1 MTISAAY
8 KLLCLL
14 LISVGQYGP
23 RNVSSFVQNFH
34 NGYCRSCRSGD
45 TVAVNSHNY
54 RTENRRNDHGRS
66 YNIPQYSISALPM
79 KDSDVTSAG
88 TVTIENT
95 QQNAQQNKGEKGID
109 STNKQDKQK
118 EQKEEFIDLPALEI
132 IEFEGILNFRSA
144 LPGTG
149 LPIYRCAALDNATAT
164 DTRRL
169 LSTESMEWDAERCVH
184 ACFLVILGLFDFV
197 CKILVQLFA
206 TSSYHATVFYTYNC
220 CCICYTALHSSVLCF
235 CIVLHFSVV
244 HCSILYCIVLYF
256 IILFLI
262 ILYCTALFCTV
273 LIYHYSIHRT
283 SVSTY
288 DTHFQIR
295 TFTPALTHPYLHINT
310 FSDIIF

>member
-23 RNVSSFVQNFH
+23 RNVSSFVQSFH
-34 NGYCRSCRSGD
+34 SGYSRSSRSD
-45 TVAVNSHNY
+45 HTVAVNSRNY
-54 RTENRRNDHGRS
+54 RTENRRNDRNDRG
-66 YNIPQYSISALPM
+66 ISAVPM
-79 KDSDVTSAG
+79 KNNDITSSSTSTSAG
-88 TVTIENT
+88 TITIENT
-95 QQNAQQNKGEKGID
+95 QQNKGVIKGENNGEKSID
-109 STNKQDKQK
+109 SPNNQK
-118 EQKEEFIDLPALEI
+118 EEQKEEFIDLPALEI

-184 ACFLVILGLFDFV
+184 ACFLVILELFDFV

-206 TSSYHATVFYTYNC
+206 TSSYHATVFDTYNC

-256 IILFLI
+256 IILFSI

-295 TFTPALTHPYLHINT
+295 TFTPALTHPY
-310 FSDIIF
+310 